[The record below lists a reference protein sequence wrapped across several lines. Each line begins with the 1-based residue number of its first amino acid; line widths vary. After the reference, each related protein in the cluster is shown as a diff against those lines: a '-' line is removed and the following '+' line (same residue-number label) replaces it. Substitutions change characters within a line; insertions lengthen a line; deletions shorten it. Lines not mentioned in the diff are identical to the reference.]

1 MAKADARS
9 HRHGA
14 VPHALHSLHAARAA
28 RAPWR
33 IPGRVAALVALTL
46 VSGCASFDRNAHA
59 DSLARPAGL
68 RREVITA
75 GEFKLTAFSR
85 ITRADA
91 PVRIYIEG
99 DGLAWVS
106 RTEPSLDPTP
116 VAATGLA
123 LAAADPAG
131 NVVYLARP
139 CQYTP
144 MEDDPHCE
152 TAYWTGK
159 RFAPEVVASMDAA
172 VGQMASRVPGQ
183 PVELVGYSG
192 GGAIAVL
199 VAARRR
205 DVASLRTVAGN
216 LDVEY
221 VNRMHRVSPMPASR
235 NPIDVAREVA
245 TIPQTHFSSAQDT
258 VVPPE
263 VARRFARAAGGTCV
277 RTPVVPGV
285 AHDGDWARRWRALLA
300 QAPSCGAP

>member
-1 MAKADARS
+1 MMRADVPPRRYDA
-9 HRHGA
+9 A
-14 VPHALHSLHAARAA
+14 PHARRHTLLGA
-28 RAPWR
+28 
-33 IPGRVAALVALTL
+33 AALVVLAWL
-46 VSGCASFDRNAHA
+46 SGCASLDRNAHA
-59 DSLARPAGL
+59 DSLAQPAGL
-68 RREVITA
+68 HREVLTA
-75 GEFKLTAFSR
+75 GDFKLTAFSR
-85 ITRADA
+85 VTRTDK

-123 LAAADPAG
+123 LAAVDSME

-144 MEDDPHCE
+144 MQDNPHCE
-152 TAYWTGK
+152 MAYWTGR
-159 RFAPEVVASMDAA
+159 RFAPEVVAAMDEA
-172 VGQMASRVPGQ
+172 VGQVASRVPGQ

-221 VNRMHRVSPMPASR
+221 VNRLHRVSPMPASR
-235 NPIDVAREVA
+235 NPIDVARRVA
-245 TIPQTHFSSAQDT
+245 TIPQIHFSSSQDA

-263 VARRFARAAGGTCV
+263 VARRFAQAAGGTCV
-277 RTPVVPGV
+277 KTPVVADV
-285 AHDGDWARRWRALLA
+285 AHDGDWARRWRVLLA
-300 QAPSCGAP
+300 QTPSCNGA